1 VSISL
6 YDASIPGYLRLLK
19 ALAGLLD
26 KGEAHAAETGKDP
39 QAYVQMRLAPDFGDL
54 ARQVQFASDAAKSGA
69 ARLAGQ
75 TPPSMPDTE
84 TTFAELKERVAKTIA
99 YVESIGRE
107 AVDGH
112 EDREIV
118 LTFPGRSLTFTATEF
133 LLGFNQPNFHFHVT
147 TVYVMLRHLGVPLGK
162 MDYLAGAPM
171 RVAVAEPA

>member
-1 VSISL
+1 VSLSL

-19 ALAGLLD
+19 ALSALLE

-39 QAYVQMRLAPDFGDL
+39 QSYVQFRFAPDFGDL

-75 TPPSMPDTE
+75 APPSIADTE
-84 TTFAELKERVAKTIA
+84 TSFPELKERVAKTVA
-99 YVESIGRE
+99 FVESIRRE
-107 AVDGH
+107 DVDGH

-133 LLGFNQPNFHFHVT
+133 LLGFSQPNFHFHVT

-171 RVAVAEPA
+171 RVSVAEPA